1 MAVDG
6 EVKIK
11 TAIDNSKLD
20 EGLKETENK
29 IKKASDSFKTG
40 FAKSAVAVAGVTA
53 AIATAKKVVDELT
66 DAYRTQIQAETQLES
81 AAKNN
86 PYLSSESVQR
96 LKDYA
101 GQLQSISTTGDEELL
116 PYMGRLAS
124 MGRTESE
131 IMEIMAVSL
140 DVAASGTMSLESAM
154 MNLAKTFGGY
164 AGELGE
170 TNPKIKA
177 LTQEQLKNGEAVRVM
192 KEQYAGIAEEV
203 AKSTGS
209 AQQLKNA
216 MGDLKEELGAPFEK
230 ALTPVRNF
238 FTELI
243 GGWANAKKAKREYE
257 EASALNEAGK
267 GTAQTVKTQL
277 DVEREKLE
285 ELTKAYNELEA
296 KVSGKGGTQPTLPAY
311 LTGNRGT
318 PVTSS
323 RDTARVQAEAEL
335 KTAKENLEAKKQLVA
350 NLEAEYKLKQEIE
363 KADAERAAEMERQA
377 KILAEKNERDA
388 QALDYMAQNEK
399 ALQKQLDA
407 LRIQAEQT
415 GTNVSEQEKFNAML
429 QSYISLVTDSNGL
442 VSEGNQYAKQRLE
455 QLKAQAELAKAEL
468 SSNIDNLDTDE
479 ERVEVNEKLK
489 ELLDAMAEI
498 SAGDIS
504 VVEAME
510 NQLSELNNL
519 YSQVIDM
526 TELTEKQR
534 LEIETEY
541 GEKRKALEKSI
552 AEAKKQYAVESVVE
566 VASTVASLASQL
578 EQVVSDATA
587 LTAQANEAET
597 ERQLGNLAEQYN
609 EGIISYE
616 EYIQKKERIDKQA
629 AQKQYK
635 LDMFNWT
642 ASLLTATANIAQG
655 VSQAIA
661 QGGVLGIIT
670 GALVAAAGAI
680 QIATITA
687 NKPRPPSFATGG
699 IVPGTSYSGDRV
711 QANVNSGEM
720 ILTAQQQRNLWE
732 LANTGRGGGNIV
744 NMPITIENT
753 ISDRAR
759 ASAQVTESGIRV
771 IIDDMVNSSM
781 KEGRYNDSISIAQA
795 RGEGVR
801 YL

>member
-243 GGWANAKKAKREYE
+243 GGWANAKKPKREYE

-296 KVSGKGGTQPTLPAY
+296 KVSG
-311 LTGNRGT
+311 
-318 PVTSS
+318 
-323 RDTARVQAEAEL
+323 
-335 KTAKENLEAKKQLVA
+335 
-350 NLEAEYKLKQEIE
+350 
-363 KADAERAAEMERQA
+363 
-377 KILAEKNERDA
+377 
-388 QALDYMAQNEK
+388 
-399 ALQKQLDA
+399 
-407 LRIQAEQT
+407 
-415 GTNVSEQEKFNAML
+415 
-429 QSYISLVTDSNGL
+429 
-442 VSEGNQYAKQRLE
+442 
-455 QLKAQAELAKAEL
+455 
-468 SSNIDNLDTDE
+468 
-479 ERVEVNEKLK
+479 
-489 ELLDAMAEI
+489 
-498 SAGDIS
+498 
-504 VVEAME
+504 
-510 NQLSELNNL
+510 
-519 YSQVIDM
+519 
-526 TELTEKQR
+526 
-534 LEIETEY
+534 
-541 GEKRKALEKSI
+541 
-552 AEAKKQYAVESVVE
+552 
-566 VASTVASLASQL
+566 
-578 EQVVSDATA
+578 
-587 LTAQANEAET
+587 
-597 ERQLGNLAEQYN
+597 
-609 EGIISYE
+609 
-616 EYIQKKERIDKQA
+616 
-629 AQKQYK
+629 
-635 LDMFNWT
+635 
-642 ASLLTATANIAQG
+642 
-655 VSQAIA
+655 
-661 QGGVLGIIT
+661 
-670 GALVAAAGAI
+670 
-680 QIATITA
+680 
-687 NKPRPPSFATGG
+687 
-699 IVPGTSYSGDRV
+699 
-711 QANVNSGEM
+711 
-720 ILTAQQQRNLWE
+720 
-732 LANTGRGGGNIV
+732 
-744 NMPITIENT
+744 
-753 ISDRAR
+753 
-759 ASAQVTESGIRV
+759 
-771 IIDDMVNSSM
+771 
-781 KEGRYNDSISIAQA
+781 
-795 RGEGVR
+795 
-801 YL
+801 

>member
-243 GGWANAKKAKREYE
+243 GGWASAKKAKREYE

-285 ELTKAYNELEA
+285 ELTKAYKELEA
-296 KVSGKGGTQPTLPAY
+296 KVSGKGGSQPTLPAY

-323 RDTARVQAEAEL
+323 RDTAIIQANAEL

-377 KILAEKNERDA
+377 KILAEKNARDA
-388 QALDYMAQNEK
+388 QALDYMEQNEK

-415 GTNVSEQEKFNAML
+415 GTTASEQDKFNAML

-442 VSEGNQYAKQRLE
+442 VSEVTSTQSNDLSNSKRKPSLQRP
-455 QLKAQAELAKAEL
+455 
-468 SSNIDNLDTDE
+468 S
-479 ERVEVNEKLK
+479 
-489 ELLDAMAEI
+489 
-498 SAGDIS
+498 
-504 VVEAME
+504 
-510 NQLSELNNL
+510 
-519 YSQVIDM
+519 YQVILI
-526 TELTEKQR
+526 TL
-534 LEIETEY
+534 
-541 GEKRKALEKSI
+541 
-552 AEAKKQYAVESVVE
+552 
-566 VASTVASLASQL
+566 
-578 EQVVSDATA
+578 
-587 LTAQANEAET
+587 
-597 ERQLGNLAEQYN
+597 RQT
-609 EGIISYE
+609 
-616 EYIQKKERIDKQA
+616 KKE
-629 AQKQYK
+629 
-635 LDMFNWT
+635 
-642 ASLLTATANIAQG
+642 
-655 VSQAIA
+655 
-661 QGGVLGIIT
+661 
-670 GALVAAAGAI
+670 
-680 QIATITA
+680 
-687 NKPRPPSFATGG
+687 
-699 IVPGTSYSGDRV
+699 
-711 QANVNSGEM
+711 
-720 ILTAQQQRNLWE
+720 
-732 LANTGRGGGNIV
+732 
-744 NMPITIENT
+744 
-753 ISDRAR
+753 
-759 ASAQVTESGIRV
+759 
-771 IIDDMVNSSM
+771 
-781 KEGRYNDSISIAQA
+781 
-795 RGEGVR
+795 
-801 YL
+801 